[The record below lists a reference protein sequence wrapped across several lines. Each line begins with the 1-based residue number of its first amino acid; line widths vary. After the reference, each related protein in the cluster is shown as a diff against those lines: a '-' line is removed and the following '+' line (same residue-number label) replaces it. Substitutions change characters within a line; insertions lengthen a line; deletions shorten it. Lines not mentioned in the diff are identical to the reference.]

1 MSAVEASPNLRDFLS
16 VKDDDVGG
24 GGGAAAAAGRRRGGD
39 LAAALATRAALR
51 AEKLRSPPPPASPA
65 GSPRSSRTLLD
76 IIRNDELNA
85 AGRSNSVI
93 SKDRKSWKAL
103 KGKLRLR
110 RAGAAWPST
119 VPVPVPGSDVVVG
132 NCRSPSRIPRHD
144 ATRFDGAVS
153 DEPTQEA
160 SRLESLRAENSIP
173 TDAQPTTARRS
184 STSFGSLV
192 PISTEPTR
200 FGSLV
205 PISTEPT
212 RSDESS
218 PGNSPARSLRL
229 QISRHN
235 SARLTP
241 LRTDSALSLTR
252 SESAPTS
259 GDHND
264 SQISPAPLPFT
275 EEPAREQT
283 RRLSVALAE
292 ERQLSAREAAAAQV
306 AAEAEATLRTA
317 EAEAQPARMSLMD
330 LLEETDRQIGLAG
343 TQYAGGDGQEEEEVE
358 EGSGRGRGGEQSYC
372 CVCMVRHKGA
382 AFIPCGHTFCRLC
395 SRELWVSRGNCP
407 LCNNFIVEIL
417 DIF

>member
-24 GGGAAAAAGRRRGGD
+24 GGGGGAAAAVGRRRGGD

-51 AEKLRSPPPPASPA
+51 AEKLRSPP

-76 IIRNDELNA
+76 IIRSDELNA

-119 VPVPVPGSDVVVG
+119 VPVPGSDVAVG

-144 ATRFDGAVS
+144 STRFDGAVS

-173 TDAQPTTARRS
+173 TDAQPTTARRG

-235 SARLTP
+235 SPRLTP

-252 SESAPTS
+252 SESAPAS
-259 GDHND
+259 GDHNT
-264 SQISPAPLPFT
+264 SQISPAPQPFT

-306 AAEAEATLRTA
+306 AAEAEATLRPA

-343 TQYAGGDGQEEEEVE
+343 TQYAGGDGQEEEEEVE
-358 EGSGRGRGGEQSYC
+358 DRGGGRGRGGEQSYC

>member
-16 VKDDDVGG
+16 VKDDDVGAAVG
-24 GGGAAAAAGRRRGGD
+24 GRRGGD
-39 LAAALATRAALR
+39 LTVLTTRSLLR
-51 AEKLRSPPPPASPA
+51 GEKLRSPPLASPT
-65 GSPRSSRTLLD
+65 GSPHASRTLLD

-85 AGRSNSVI
+85 AGRNNI
-93 SKDRKSWKAL
+93 SRDRKSWKSL

-119 VPVPVPGSDVVVG
+119 VPVPDSDVIVS
-132 NCRSPSRIPRHD
+132 NWTSPSRIPR
-144 ATRFDGAVS
+144 S
-153 DEPTQEA
+153 DSIQFAAPITDESTQEA
-160 SRLESLRAENSIP
+160 SRSESLTAENSVP
-173 TDAQPTTARRS
+173 TNAQPRRS
-184 STSFGSLV
+184 S
-192 PISTEPTR
+192 TR

-218 PGNSPARSLRL
+218 RGNSPAQSLR
-229 QISRHN
+229 QRISGHN
-235 SARLTP
+235 SARFTP
-241 LRTDSALSLTR
+241 LRRDSALPLTR

-259 GDHND
+259 GERNA
-264 SQISPAPLPFT
+264 SQISPALPFT
-275 EEPAREQT
+275 EEPAPERT
-283 RRLSVALAE
+283 RRLSAALAE

-306 AAEAEATLRTA
+306 AAEAEASRA
-317 EAEAQPARMSLMD
+317 EAAAAQPARTSLMD
-330 LLEETDRQIGLAG
+330 LLEETDGQVGLPG
-343 TQYAGGDGQEEEEVE
+343 TGYAEGDGQEEKVE
-358 EGSGRGRGGEQSYC
+358 GGASGEQSYC